1 MGDEIEIEGVKYIS
15 SKRAS
20 GLSGYAQD
28 YIGQLARKGLIHA
41 QRIGGLWYVSF
52 PSLESYKAQ
61 AETYKP
67 QPPKRI
73 QASDP
78 DSLISFDGKD
88 HVSAAR
94 AAEITGYHQDYVG
107 QLARSGTVLSRQVGN
122 RWYVEREAILKHKR
136 EKDRILAAVQTE
148 SVGLARASM
157 AEGTVRAQPDT
168 GQETSES
175 AYAGAGPY
183 LTYTRED
190 GESMPHIEKSL
201 AQTPTPAP
209 QEEQVS
215 EDAEEY
221 MVPIRVMHNGI
232 KRHSQF
238 SGAHQYGSGRP
249 KTRRTAFYGALAAS
263 ALTIVIVLT
272 LGISTL
278 KDKAIYAVNLSN
290 VGTDLD
296 RNALTA
302 GVGHAIDKIGDVL
315 ESWLAP
321 ELVYKSAE

>member
-1 MGDEIEIEGVKYIS
+1 MSDEISLSGKAYIS
-15 SKRAS
+15 SKRAAE
-20 GLSGYAQD
+20 LSGYAQD
-28 YIGQLARKGLIHA
+28 YIGQLARGGQIDA
-41 QRIGGLWYVSF
+41 ERVGGLWYVF
-52 PSLESYKAQ
+52 MPSLELHKEHAD
-61 AETYKP
+61 TYKP
-67 QPPKRI
+67 VPPVRTPI
-73 QASDP
+73 RNA

-88 HVSAAR
+88 YVSAAR

-107 QLARSGTVLSRQVGN
+107 QLARSGSVMSRQVGN
-122 RWYVEREAILKHKR
+122 RWYVDREGIIKHKS
-136 EKDRILAAVQTE
+136 EKDKLLGAVQSQ